1 MKLVLN
7 QNEHAEETCVH
18 IEYPQM
24 TPHLEKVLEVV
35 RNGES
40 DVSLCGRLEVDE
52 VDVFIP
58 VKSIY
63 YFDSVDKRTY
73 AYLDSA
79 VYRISHRLAELEVD
93 LERHGF
99 VRINKS
105 NIVNV
110 YKIAAIKPS
119 ANMRVHVVL
128 ENGEQLVINRSYKK
142 KFENYLKKKRGV

>member
-7 QNEHAEETCVH
+7 QNERAVEACVT

-24 TPHLEKVLEVV
+24 TPHLERVLDVV
-35 RNGES
+35 RFDES
-40 DVSLCGRLEVDE
+40 DMSLCGRLEEDD
-52 VDVFIP
+52 VDVFVP

-73 AYLDSA
+73 AYQAHA
-79 VYRISHRLAELEVD
+79 VYRIPHRLAELEVD
-93 LERHGF
+93 LDRLGF

-110 YKIAAIKPS
+110 YKISAIKPS

-128 ENGEQLVINRSYKK
+128 DNGEQLVINRSYKK
-142 KFENYLKKKRGV
+142 KFEKYLKSKRGV